1 MNRIE
6 CVTPMRPARDKSP
19 IARKTVITK
28 LDDQYYLVQIYYQYK
43 DQPGVWLLGS
53 FTRAEYAIHAK
64 GRVSFTPDTDRFM
77 QYLCQYEGFSESVL
91 NDEEWDSIHIGEEN
105 KTNE

>member
-1 MNRIE
+1 MSRIE

-64 GRVSFTPDTDRFM
+64 GRVSFTPDTDRFI

-91 NDEEWDSIHIGEEN
+91 NDEEWDSIHIGEEH

>member
-64 GRVSFTPDTDRFM
+64 GRVSFTPDTDRFI

-91 NDEEWDSIHIGEEN
+91 NDEEWDSIHIGEEH